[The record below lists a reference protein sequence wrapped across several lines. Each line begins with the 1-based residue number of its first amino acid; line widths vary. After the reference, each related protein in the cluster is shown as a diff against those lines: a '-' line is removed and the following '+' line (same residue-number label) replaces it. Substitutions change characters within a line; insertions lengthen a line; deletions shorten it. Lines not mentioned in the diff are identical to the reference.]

1 VLLLTFAEILIPLR
15 SFMSTIA
22 DHSNL
27 APQETSKY
35 SKRTIRLAVSLFY
48 FGQGLVFASWAS
60 RIPDIKSALHLS
72 DAALGSILLALPIGQ
87 LITMPISGRLV
98 AIFGSKKI
106 LSLASPFYAICLTNL
121 ALATEGWHLALCLLA
136 FGISGNLCNIAL
148 NTQAVTA
155 ETHYGKPIMSSF
167 HGSWS
172 LGLFT
177 GALVGLLVMNLH
189 LTTATH
195 FWIIA
200 PLAWLHILINH
211 RFLLI
216 GKSIQ
221 KEKPKFL
228 IKPQGVLVQLGIIA
242 FCSMATEGALM
253 DWSGVYFK
261 EIVKA
266 PAKWVILGY
275 ASYSAM
281 MTLGRFIGDRFIAA
295 YGRKQL
301 LQFCGLLVSSG
312 MLLSV
317 AFPHLFVAT
326 LGFMMVGIGV
336 SVIIPMIYSIAGN
349 NDKIPS
355 SLAIAM
361 VSSIGYFGF
370 LMGPPLIGY
379 ISELF
384 NLRYSF
390 ALVGCFGIAIS
401 LIVTKIRAIK

>member
-1 VLLLTFAEILIPLR
+1 
-15 SFMSTIA
+15 MSTIT
-22 DHSNL
+22 DSSGLSVKEN
-27 APQETSKY
+27 SKY
-35 SKRTIRLAVSLFY
+35 SKKTIRLAVSLFY

-60 RIPDIKSALHLS
+60 RIPDIKAMLHLS

-87 LITMPISGRLV
+87 MITMPLSGRLV
-98 AIFGSKKI
+98 AIYGSKKI
-106 LSLASPFYAICLTNL
+106 LTLSTPLYALCLTNL
-121 ALATEGWHLALCLLA
+121 ALATQGWHLAFFLLL
-136 FGISGNLCNIAL
+136 FGIVGNLCNIAL
-148 NTQAVTA
+148 NTQAVSA

-177 GALVGLLVMNLH
+177 GALVGLLMMNLH
-189 LTTATH
+189 LTTNIH
-195 FWIIA
+195 FWIIT
-200 PLAWLHILINH
+200 PIAWVHIFINQ

-216 GKSIQ
+216 GKSPH

-228 IKPQGVLVQLGIIA
+228 IKPQGILVQLGIIA
-242 FCSMATEGALM
+242 FCSMATEGAMM

-261 EIVKA
+261 EIIHA

-281 MTLGRFIGDRFIAA
+281 MTVGRFIGDRFIAA
-295 YGRKQL
+295 YGRKTMLQL
-301 LQFCGLLVSSG
+301 CGVVISTG
-312 MLLSV
+312 MFLSV
-317 AFPHLFVAT
+317 VFPNLMIAT
-326 LGFMMVGIGV
+326 IGFMLVGIGV
-336 SVIIPMIYSIAGN
+336 SVIIPMTYTIAGN
-349 NDKIPS
+349 NNKMPS

-379 ISELF
+379 ISELL

-390 ALVGCFGIAIS
+390 ALIGCFGVLIS
-401 LIVTKIRAIK
+401 LLVRKIPLTAPKGIPSV

>member
-1 VLLLTFAEILIPLR
+1 
-15 SFMSTIA
+15 MSTIA
-22 DHSNL
+22 DSSAL
-27 APQETSKY
+27 SVRESSKY
-35 SKRTIRLAVSLFY
+35 SKKTIRLAVSLFY

-60 RIPDIKSALHLS
+60 RIPDLKEALNLS

-87 LITMPISGRLV
+87 LITMPLSGRLV
-98 AIFGSKKI
+98 AIYGSKKI
-106 LSLASPFYAICLTNL
+106 LTLATPLYALCLTNL
-121 ALATEGWHLALCLLA
+121 ALASHGWHLALFLLM

-148 NTQAVTA
+148 NTQAVSA
-155 ETHYGKPIMSSF
+155 ESHYGKPIMSSF

-177 GALVGLLVMNLH
+177 GALLGLLMMNLH
-189 LTTATH
+189 LTTTAH

-200 PLAWLHILINH
+200 PLAWVHIFINH

-216 GKSIQ
+216 GKSGQ

-228 IKPQGVLVQLGIIA
+228 MKPQGVLIQLGIIA
-242 FCSMATEGALM
+242 FCSMAAEGAMM

-261 EIVKA
+261 EIVNA

-275 ASYSAM
+275 ATYSAM
-281 MTLGRFIGDRFIAA
+281 MTVGRFVGDKFIAA
-295 YGRKQL
+295 YGRKTM
-301 LQFCGLLVSSG
+301 LQFCGALVSLG
-312 MLLSV
+312 MFLSV
-317 AFPHLFVAT
+317 VFPSLVIAT
-326 LGFMMVGIGV
+326 IGFMLVGIGV

-349 NDKIPS
+349 NDKMPA

-390 ALVGCFGIAIS
+390 AMVGCFGVLIS
-401 LIVTKIRAIK
+401 LLVRKISAIR

>member
-1 VLLLTFAEILIPLR
+1 
-15 SFMSTIA
+15 MSTIPDSSA
-22 DHSNL
+22 LSVR
-27 APQETSKY
+27 ESSKY
-35 SKRTIRLAVSLFY
+35 SKKTIRLAVSLFY

-60 RIPDIKSALHLS
+60 RIPDLKEALNLS

-87 LITMPISGRLV
+87 LITMPLSGRLV
-98 AIFGSKKI
+98 AIYGSKKI
-106 LSLASPFYAICLTNL
+106 LTLATPLYALCLTNL
-121 ALATEGWHLALCLLA
+121 ALASHGWHLALFLLL

-148 NTQAVTA
+148 NTQAVSA
-155 ETHYGKPIMSSF
+155 ESHYGKPIMSSF

-177 GALVGLLVMNLH
+177 GALLGLLMMNLH
-189 LTTATH
+189 LTTTAH

-200 PLAWLHILINH
+200 PLAWVHIFINH

-216 GKSIQ
+216 GKSGQ

-228 IKPQGVLVQLGIIA
+228 MKPQGVLIQLGIIA
-242 FCSMATEGALM
+242 FCSMAAEGAMM

-261 EIVKA
+261 EIVNA

-281 MTLGRFIGDRFIAA
+281 MTIGRFVGDKFIAA
-295 YGRKQL
+295 YGRKTM
-301 LQFCGLLVSSG
+301 LQFCGALVSLG
-312 MLLSV
+312 MFLSV
-317 AFPHLFVAT
+317 VFPNLAIAT
-326 LGFMMVGIGV
+326 IGFMLVGIGV

-349 NDKIPS
+349 NDKMPA

-390 ALVGCFGIAIS
+390 AMVGCFGVLIS
-401 LIVTKIRAIK
+401 LLVRKISAIR

>member
-1 VLLLTFAEILIPLR
+1 
-15 SFMSTIA
+15 MSTIT
-22 DHSNL
+22 DSSDL
-27 APQETSKY
+27 SVKETSKY
-35 SKRTIRLAVSLFY
+35 SKKTIRLAVSLFY

-60 RIPDIKSALHLS
+60 RIPDLKTTLNLS

-87 LITMPISGRLV
+87 LITMPLSGRLV
-98 AIFGSKKI
+98 AVFGSKKI
-106 LSLASPFYAICLTNL
+106 LTMATPLYALCLTNL
-121 ALATEGWHLALCLLA
+121 ALATHGWQLALFLLL

-155 ETHYGKPIMSSF
+155 EGHYGKPIMSSF

-177 GALVGLLVMNLH
+177 GALVGLLMMNLH
-189 LTTATH
+189 LTTITH

-200 PLAWLHILINH
+200 AIGWTHIFINH

-216 GKSIQ
+216 GKAVQ

-228 IKPQGVLVQLGIIA
+228 MKPQGVLVQLGVIA
-242 FCSMATEGALM
+242 FCSMATEGAMM

-261 EIVKA
+261 EIVHA
-266 PAKWVILGY
+266 PVKWIILGY

-281 MTLGRFIGDRFIAA
+281 MTIGRFIGDKFIASF
-295 YGRKQL
+295 GRKTM
-301 LQFCGLLVSSG
+301 LQICGAVISTG
-312 MLLSV
+312 MFLSV
-317 AFPHLFVAT
+317 AFPNLVVAT
-326 LGFMMVGIGV
+326 IGFMMVGIGV
-336 SVIIPMIYSIAGN
+336 SVIIPMTYTIAGN

-384 NLRYSF
+384 SLRYSF
-390 ALVGCFGIAIS
+390 AVVGCFGILIS
-401 LIVTKIRAIK
+401 LLIRKISAIR

>member
-1 VLLLTFAEILIPLR
+1 
-15 SFMSTIA
+15 MSTITSSS
-22 DHSNL
+22 DLSVK
-27 APQETSKY
+27 ESSKY
-35 SKRTIRLAVSLFY
+35 SKKTIRLAVSLFY

-60 RIPDIKSALHLS
+60 RIPDLKTALHLS

-87 LITMPISGRLV
+87 MITMPLSGRLV
-98 AIFGSKKI
+98 AIYGSKKI
-106 LSLASPFYAICLTNL
+106 LTLATPLYALCLTNL
-121 ALATEGWHLALCLLA
+121 ALATQGWHLAIFLLL

-148 NTQAVTA
+148 NTQAVFA

-177 GALVGLLVMNLH
+177 GALVGLLMMNLH
-189 LTTATH
+189 LATNIH

-200 PLAWLHILINH
+200 PIAWGHIFINH

-216 GKSIQ
+216 GKSAQ

-242 FCSMATEGALM
+242 FCSMATEGAMM

-261 EIVKA
+261 EIVNA
-266 PAKWVILGY
+266 PAKWIILGY

-281 MTLGRFIGDRFIAA
+281 MTIGRFIGDKFIAA
-295 YGRKQL
+295 YGRKTMLQL
-301 LQFCGLLVSSG
+301 CGVVISTG
-312 MLLSV
+312 MFLSV
-317 AFPHLFVAT
+317 VFPNLIVAT
-326 LGFMMVGIGV
+326 ISFMLVGVGV
-336 SVIIPMIYSIAGN
+336 SVIIPMTYTIAGN
-349 NDKIPS
+349 NDKMPS

-390 ALVGCFGIAIS
+390 ALIGCFGILIS
-401 LIVTKIRAIK
+401 LLVSKIKAIR

>member
-1 VLLLTFAEILIPLR
+1 
-15 SFMSTIA
+15 MSTIT
-22 DHSNL
+22 DSSDL
-27 APQETSKY
+27 SVKETSKY
-35 SKRTIRLAVSLFY
+35 SKKTIRLAVSLFY

-60 RIPDIKSALHLS
+60 RIPDLKAMLNLS

-87 LITMPISGRLV
+87 LITMPLSGRLV
-98 AIFGSKKI
+98 AVFGSKRI
-106 LSLASPFYAICLTNL
+106 LTLATPLYALCLTNL
-121 ALATEGWHLALCLLA
+121 SLATQGWQLALFLLL

-155 ETHYGKPIMSSF
+155 EGHYGKPIMSSF

-177 GALVGLLVMNLH
+177 GALVGLLMMNLH
-189 LTTATH
+189 LPTNTH

-200 PLAWLHILINH
+200 IMAWLHIFVNH
-211 RFLLI
+211 RFLLV
-216 GKSIQ
+216 GKAVQ
-221 KEKPKFL
+221 KDKPKFL
-228 IKPQGVLVQLGIIA
+228 MKPQGVLVQLGIIA
-242 FCSMATEGALM
+242 FCSMAAEGAMM

-261 EIVKA
+261 EIVNA

-281 MTLGRFIGDRFIAA
+281 MTIGRFVGDKFIASLGR
-295 YGRKQL
+295 KTMLQL
-301 LQFCGLLVSSG
+301 CGVIISTG
-312 MLLSV
+312 MFLSV
-317 AFPHLFVAT
+317 AFPNLILAT
-326 LGFMMVGIGV
+326 IGFMLVGLGV
-336 SVIIPMIYSIAGN
+336 SVIIPMTYTIAGN
-349 NDKIPS
+349 NHKIPS

-390 ALVGCFGIAIS
+390 ALVGCFGILIS
-401 LIVTKIRAIK
+401 LLVRKISAIK

>member
-1 VLLLTFAEILIPLR
+1 
-15 SFMSTIA
+15 MSTIA
-22 DHSNL
+22 DSADL
-27 APQETSKY
+27 SVKESSKY
-35 SKRTIRLAVSLFY
+35 SKKTIRLAVSLFY

-60 RIPDIKSALHLS
+60 RIPDLKAALNLS

-87 LITMPISGRLV
+87 LITMPLSGRLV

-106 LSLASPFYAICLTNL
+106 LTMATPLYALCLTNL
-121 ALATEGWHLALCLLA
+121 ALAAHGWQLALFLLL

-155 ETHYGKPIMSSF
+155 EGHYGKPIMSSF

-177 GALVGLLVMNLH
+177 GALVGLLMMNLH
-189 LTTATH
+189 LTTTGH

-200 PLAWLHILINH
+200 AIGWTHIFINH
-211 RFLLI
+211 RFLLV
-216 GKSIQ
+216 GKTAQ

-228 IKPQGVLVQLGIIA
+228 TRPQGVLVQLGVIA
-242 FCSMATEGALM
+242 FCSMATEGAMM

-261 EIVKA
+261 EIVHA
-266 PAKWVILGY
+266 PVKWIILGY

-281 MTLGRFIGDRFIAA
+281 MTIGRFVGDKFIASF
-295 YGRKQL
+295 GRKTM
-301 LQFCGLLVSSG
+301 LQICGVVISAG
-312 MLLSV
+312 MFLSV
-317 AFPHLFVAT
+317 AFPQLMVAT
-326 LGFMMVGIGV
+326 FGFMMVGIGV
-336 SVIIPMIYSIAGN
+336 SVIIPMTYTIAGN

-384 NLRYSF
+384 SLRYSF
-390 ALVGCFGIAIS
+390 AVVGCFGILIS
-401 LIVTKIRAIK
+401 LLVRKISAIR

>member
-1 VLLLTFAEILIPLR
+1 
-15 SFMSTIA
+15 MSTIA
-22 DHSNL
+22 DSSAL
-27 APQETSKY
+27 SVRESSKY
-35 SKRTIRLAVSLFY
+35 SKKTIRLAVSLFY

-60 RIPDIKSALHLS
+60 RIPDLKEALNLS

-87 LITMPISGRLV
+87 LITMPLSGRLV
-98 AIFGSKKI
+98 AIYGSKKI
-106 LSLASPFYAICLTNL
+106 LTLATPLYALCLTNL
-121 ALATEGWHLALCLLA
+121 ALASHGWHLALFLLL

-148 NTQAVTA
+148 NTQAVSA
-155 ETHYGKPIMSSF
+155 ESHYGKPIMSSF

-177 GALVGLLVMNLH
+177 GALLGLLMMNLH
-189 LTTATH
+189 LTTTAH

-200 PLAWLHILINH
+200 PLAWVHIFINH

-216 GKSIQ
+216 GKSGQ

-228 IKPQGVLVQLGIIA
+228 MKPQGVLIQLGIIA
-242 FCSMATEGALM
+242 FCSMAAEGAMM

-261 EIVKA
+261 EIVNA

-275 ASYSAM
+275 ATYSAM
-281 MTLGRFIGDRFIAA
+281 MTIGRFVGDKFIAA
-295 YGRKQL
+295 YGRKTM
-301 LQFCGLLVSSG
+301 LQFCGALVSLG
-312 MLLSV
+312 MFLSV
-317 AFPHLFVAT
+317 VFPNLVIAT
-326 LGFMMVGIGV
+326 IGFMLVGIGV

-349 NDKIPS
+349 NDKMPA

-390 ALVGCFGIAIS
+390 AVVGCFGVLIS
-401 LIVTKIRAIK
+401 LLVRKISAIR

>member
-1 VLLLTFAEILIPLR
+1 
-15 SFMSTIA
+15 MSTIA
-22 DHSNL
+22 DSSAL
-27 APQETSKY
+27 SVRESSKY
-35 SKRTIRLAVSLFY
+35 SKKTIRLAVSLFY

-60 RIPDIKSALHLS
+60 RIPDLKEALNLS

-87 LITMPISGRLV
+87 LITMPLSGRLV
-98 AIFGSKKI
+98 AIYGSKKI
-106 LSLASPFYAICLTNL
+106 LTLATPLYALCLTNL
-121 ALATEGWHLALCLLA
+121 ALASHGWHLALFLLL

-148 NTQAVTA
+148 NTQAVSA
-155 ETHYGKPIMSSF
+155 ESHYGKPIMSSF

-177 GALVGLLVMNLH
+177 GALLGLLMMNLH
-189 LTTATH
+189 LTTTTH

-200 PLAWLHILINH
+200 PLAWVHIFINH

-216 GKSIQ
+216 GKSGQ

-228 IKPQGVLVQLGIIA
+228 MKPQGVLIQLGIIA
-242 FCSMATEGALM
+242 FCSMAAEGAMM

-261 EIVKA
+261 EIVNA

-275 ASYSAM
+275 ATYSAM
-281 MTLGRFIGDRFIAA
+281 MTIGRFVGDKFIAA
-295 YGRKQL
+295 YGRKTM
-301 LQFCGLLVSSG
+301 LQFCGALVSLG
-312 MLLSV
+312 MFLSV
-317 AFPHLFVAT
+317 VFPNLVIAT
-326 LGFMMVGIGV
+326 IGFMLVGIGV

-349 NDKIPS
+349 NDKMPA

-390 ALVGCFGIAIS
+390 AMVGCFGVLIS
-401 LIVTKIRAIK
+401 LLVRKISAIR

>member
-1 VLLLTFAEILIPLR
+1 
-15 SFMSTIA
+15 MSTIA
-22 DHSNL
+22 GNPNL
-27 APQETSKY
+27 SVKETSKY
-35 SKRTIRLAVSLFY
+35 SKKTIRLAVSLFY

-60 RIPDIKSALHLS
+60 RIPDLKAALSLS

-98 AIFGSKKI
+98 AIFGSKRI
-106 LSLASPFYAICLTNL
+106 LTLATPVYALCLTNL
-121 ALATEGWHLALCLLA
+121 ALATHGWHLAVFLLL

-155 ETHYGKPIMSSF
+155 EGYYGKPIMSSF

-177 GALVGLLVMNLH
+177 GALVGLLMMNLH
-189 LTTATH
+189 LTTAIH

-200 PLAWLHILINH
+200 PLAWVHIFINH

-216 GKSIQ
+216 GKAVQ

-228 IKPQGVLVQLGIIA
+228 IKPQGMLVQLGIIA

-261 EIVKA
+261 EIVHA

-281 MTLGRFIGDRFIAA
+281 MTIGRFIGDKFIASL
-295 YGRKQL
+295 GRKTMLQL
-301 LQFCGLLVSSG
+301 CGVIISTG
-312 MLLSV
+312 MFLSV
-317 AFPHLFVAT
+317 VFPTLILAT
-326 LGFMMVGIGV
+326 IGFMLVGIGV
-336 SVIIPMIYSIAGN
+336 SVIIPMTYTIAGN
-349 NDKIPS
+349 NDKMPS

-390 ALVGCFGIAIS
+390 AIVGCFGILIS
-401 LIVTKIRAIK
+401 LLVRKISAIK